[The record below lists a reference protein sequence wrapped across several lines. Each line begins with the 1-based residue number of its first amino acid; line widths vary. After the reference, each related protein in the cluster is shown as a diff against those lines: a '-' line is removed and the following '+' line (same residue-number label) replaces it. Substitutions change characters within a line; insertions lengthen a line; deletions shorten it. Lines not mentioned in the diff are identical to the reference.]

1 MQDQVIKTDKW
12 AFDNEV
18 TKCFDDM
25 LVRSIP
31 DYYTMRY
38 LVGELGKKQITSP
51 DDIIVDLGCST
62 GGSIAPFAESGN
74 QIIGIEVSDP
84 MYNECRERFNC
95 YPQIDIQNRD
105 IITDF
110 PKVNAKLIMS
120 VLTIQFTPIEE
131 RWRILKN
138 IYNSLTDGGCFI
150 FVEKV
155 LAASAETDDLLTQ
168 TYYDMKRKNA
178 YSEEQIQS
186 KRKSLSGVLVPV
198 SERENINFLQSV
210 GFKKIECF
218 WRCLNFAGWI
228 AFKGGGAE

>member
-12 AFDNEV
+12 TFDNEV
-18 TKCFDDM
+18 TNCFDDM

-38 LVGELGKKQITSP
+38 CVGEIGKKQITSR

-62 GGSIAPFAESGN
+62 GGSIAPFAEMGN
-74 QIIGIEVSDP
+74 KIIGVEISDP
-84 MYNECRERFNC
+84 MYNECRERFKC
-95 YPQIDIQNRD
+95 YPQIDIIKRD
-105 IITDF
+105 IINDF
-110 PKVNAKLIMS
+110 PAVNAKLIMS
-120 VLTIQFTPIEE
+120 ILTIQFTPIEE

-138 IYNSLTDGGCFI
+138 IYDSLSENGCFI

-155 LAASAETDDLLTQ
+155 LAASAETDDLLTRV
-168 TYYDMKRKNA
+168 YYDMKRKNA
-178 YSEEQIQS
+178 YTEEQIQS

-198 SERENINFLQSV
+198 TEYQNAEFLRSV

-228 AFKGGGAE
+228 AFKGGAE

>member
-12 AFDNEV
+12 TFDTEV

-25 LVRSIP
+25 LARSIP

-62 GGSIAPFAESGN
+62 GECIDPFVSYGN
-74 QIIGIEVSDP
+74 EIIGVEISEP
-84 MYNECRERFNC
+84 MYNEARARFKDYANVF
-95 YPQIDIQNRD
+95 ILKRD
-105 IITDF
+105 IVTDF
-110 PKVNAKLIMS
+110 PAVNAKLIMA

-138 IYNSLTDGGCFI
+138 VYNSLSDGGCFI

-155 LAASAETDDLLTQ
+155 LASSAETDDLLTQ

-178 YSEEQIQS
+178 YTEEQIQS

-228 AFKGGGAE
+228 AFKGGAE